1 MTGAICSSLG
11 FGGSRFLPIAHP
23 METPETTTEN
33 PDRARLLRRA
43 LAVLLLGGT
52 GLVVLHD
59 WFGFGEGIDIA
70 VSDALYDAVILGSGV
85 ACLVRASAYRRER
98 AAWLLIG
105 SAILFWGAAE
115 VYWTVFIEDNPSAPY
130 PSLADAGYLAFY
142 PLAYAGLA
150 MLVRARA
157 HEINWRL
164 WMDGAI
170 AALGTAALGAAF
182 VFDFVAEK
190 ATGSTVEVLTTLA
203 YPLGDI
209 AMVSVVVGVVAL
221 TGWRPGRTW
230 SLLLAG
236 LGALVVADIAFTLQ
250 ATDGTLPGGEW
261 IDPIYLIAAVCLGA
275 AVWQPTAA
283 AEITSPRRGE
293 DRREIIVPALF
304 AGVMIGLFGMQY
316 FSATSGLS
324 TVLWASTMTAV
335 IVRLAMSDRE
345 NKALLEQVRTDP
357 LTGLGNRG
365 KMQVDLES
373 LCERA
378 SEEHSAALLFLDLN
392 GFKRF
397 NDTFGHP
404 EGDKLL
410 TRLGHSLRD
419 AIGDDGDAYRV
430 GGDEFCVL
438 ISCTRDRIDE
448 VSHRAAQAL
457 SARGPGFEVATSWG
471 SARIPGEAA
480 DPSEALRLAD
490 VRMYAQK
497 ESRGVTRDGIVVESF
512 VAEPETASDTKSVP
526 QR

>member
-1 MTGAICSSLG
+1 M
-11 FGGSRFLPIAHP
+11 RF
-23 METPETTTEN
+23 
-33 PDRARLLRRA
+33 LRRA

-52 GLVVLHD
+52 AVVILHD
-59 WFGFGEGIDIA
+59 WFGLGEDLQFALGDP
-70 VSDALYDAVILGSGV
+70 LYDAVVLGSGL
-85 ACLVRASAYRRER
+85 ACLVRASAYKREQS
-98 AAWLLIG
+98 AWLLIG
-105 SAILFWGAAE
+105 LAILAWGAAE
-115 VYWTVFIEDNPSAPY
+115 VYWTVAIEDNPSAPY
-130 PSLADAGYLAFY
+130 PSLADAGYLLFY

-157 HEINWRL
+157 HEMNWRL

-182 VFDFVAEK
+182 VFDFVADK
-190 ATGSTVEVLTTLA
+190 ATGTPIEVITTLA

-209 AMVSVVVGVVAL
+209 AMVSAVVGVVAL

-236 LGALVVADIAFTLQ
+236 LAALVIADIAFTLQ
-250 ATDGTLPGGEW
+250 STDATLPGGEW
-261 IDPIYLIAAVCLGA
+261 IDPIYLVAAVCLGA
-275 AVWQPTAA
+275 SVWQPTAA
-283 AEITSPRRGE
+283 AEITSPRKSD

-365 KMQVDLES
+365 RMQVDLEG
-373 LCERA
+373 LCKDA
-378 SEEHSAALLFLDLN
+378 SEEHPAAVLFLDLN
-392 GFKRF
+392 GFKHF

-419 AIGDDGDAYRV
+419 AVGEDGTAYRV

-438 ISCTRDRIDE
+438 LSCDEDRLDLA
-448 VSHRAAQAL
+448 SRKAAKAL
-457 SARGPGFEVATSWG
+457 SAKGPGFEVGASWG
-471 SARIPGEAA
+471 AAEIPREAS
-480 DPSEALRLAD
+480 DPSEVLRLAD

-497 ESRGVTRDGIVVESF
+497 ESRGVTRDS
-512 VAEPETASDTKSVP
+512 AALEPLPQVSETA
-526 QR
+526 